1 MLRTI
6 FILLIRLFRILFF
19 LLLCLINSFFG
30 TFEKT
35 QLQIEHFLEHLAKW
49 HCLERN
55 FLFCVCTNTGVP
67 LCIHLL
73 YCHLSVVTLI
83 FQFSPVNNPLSKNL
97 FCSICQI
104 VNEHCHR
111 CIFCLLL
118 FSTGGLALFSHQ
130 CFRSSRELS
139 EYIFTIFSFFIHG
152 KWHWIISPTFK
163 SAGGNLYNIFLII
176 DRISFFH

>member
-104 VNEHCHR
+104 VNEADGYLYVDKTKYNTDELVETGR
-111 CIFCLLL
+111 LVFKNNCIQIEG
-118 FSTGGLALFSHQ
+118 FSNEA
-130 CFRSSRELS
+130 
-139 EYIFTIFSFFIHG
+139 
-152 KWHWIISPTFK
+152 
-163 SAGGNLYNIFLII
+163 N
-176 DRISFFH
+176 